1 MLVDP
6 ALALLVVTAVPGAPE
21 PCLSIVQV
29 PGKGKLDIGGGRLG
43 LMWNQ
48 AAGKI
53 AIRNESDAELAG
65 IQITGIVP
73 AREAEFAHPA
83 PGEVRH

>member
-1 MLVDP
+1 
-6 ALALLVVTAVPGAPE
+6 
-21 PCLSIVQV
+21 
-29 PGKGKLDIGGGRLG
+29 
-43 LMWNQ
+43 MWNQ
-48 AAGKI
+48 AAGEI

-73 AREAEFAHPA
+73 AHEAELAHPA